1 MREDENQ
8 TIAMESPHL
17 SGEENVPASHDESSL
32 QVSGGTSLLSQ
43 NSDEFLAEEK
53 DAPVSDGDASVSD
66 GDASVEDFGEKDDIS
81 NYEDCLQIEDVDA
94 LEAKNENQ
102 NNHELCI
109 GMDFSSDESAY
120 KAYRKYGSSHGFD
133 VRRQRTAKKNNKLVR
148 MVYVCSKEGFRQ
160 EPKVNISYSRPTTR
174 CGCKARMSCYL
185 QSNGRYKIVTFEPNH
200 NHDLV
205 RTPMKHLL
213 KSNRAISISQK

>member
-1 MREDENQ
+1 
-8 TIAMESPHL
+8 MESPHL

-133 VRRQRTAKKNNKLVR
+133 DTSLPPDTQLSVVSATSL
-148 MVYVCSKEGFRQ
+148 
-160 EPKVNISYSRPTTR
+160 ISY
-174 CGCKARMSCYL
+174 
-185 QSNGRYKIVTFEPNH
+185 NEPSFSQ
-200 NHDLV
+200 
-205 RTPMKHLL
+205 LL
-213 KSNRAISISQK
+213 EEFDKNRDGSS